1 MAGKLDEIS
10 RIIGAIET
18 SVGELRSRAEEDRET
33 RDRWHAENRAAI
45 MTLTQKLDRHAEA
58 VELLRP
64 AVAALELS
72 RSKLAA
78 LASIGFA
85 GSRDFRLDRGSGDQ
99 VGGDVDAVALP
110 VSSARRALRKRRS
123 GSRSAPSSAFR

>member
-85 GSRDFRLDRGSGDQ
+85 GVAIFGWI
-99 VGGDVDAVALP
+99 VEAAIKWAVTWTL
-110 VSSARRALRKRRS
+110 SH
-123 GSRSAPSSAFR
+123 FQ